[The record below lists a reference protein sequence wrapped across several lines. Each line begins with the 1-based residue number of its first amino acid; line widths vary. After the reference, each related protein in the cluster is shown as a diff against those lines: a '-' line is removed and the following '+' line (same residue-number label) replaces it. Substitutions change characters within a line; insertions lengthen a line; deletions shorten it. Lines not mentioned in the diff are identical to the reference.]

1 MSIVLHA
8 VPESEEG
15 KRSAGWLTA
24 FVMCWLVFLKLHSL
38 MFDQLTG
45 DETCV
50 VFSEFCRALSL
61 TPRAKVVATQ
71 IARLFHICVRAWAR
85 SECQGA
91 GSRLRGF
98 DPYLRKVA
106 TVLSLCTNALPQ
118 DFHERYSN
126 CLQTSQIQF
135 AQGNGYASVTA
146 KSAAPSRQDVQR
158 TDIFSLDSYL
168 NST

>member
-24 FVMCWLVFLKLHSL
+24 FVMCWLVFLNPHSL

-61 TPRAKVVATQ
+61 TPRAKIVAKQ
-71 IARLFHICVRAWAR
+71 IARLFHICVRARAR

-98 DPYLRKVA
+98 DPYLSKVA
-106 TVLSLCTNALPQ
+106 TVLRLCTSVLPQ
-118 DFHERYSN
+118 DLHER
-126 CLQTSQIQF
+126 
-135 AQGNGYASVTA
+135 
-146 KSAAPSRQDVQR
+146 
-158 TDIFSLDSYL
+158 
-168 NST
+168 